1 VRKVRSAAC
10 CRSAEANNS
19 NNEKNEREENMKRFI
34 VLCLAL
40 WAGVS
45 GVRADEGMWLLPY
58 LQKLNIKDMKA
69 RGFRLSAEDIYD
81 VNRYAIKDAVV
92 IFGGGCTGEVVSD
105 RGLVLTNHHC
115 GFGAIQQH
123 STVERDYLK
132 NGFWAMSDREEIPTP
147 GLTVTF
153 IRRIEDVS
161 DRILSQLDDS
171 LSEQDRTVKVVQA
184 IAMVKSQTKLD
195 RPGQEV
201 EIKDFFGGNQYL
213 LFVKEVYT
221 DVRLVGAPPS
231 SIGKFGGD
239 TDNWMWPRHTGDFS
253 IFRIYASPDGAPADY
268 SEENVPYRPPV
279 HLPVSVKGY
288 KPGDFTMIIGFPGS
302 TERYKTSYEIDYTL
316 DVANPNRIFIRGER
330 QKLMMED
337 MLASDRVRIQY
348 ASKYSSSSNYWK
360 NSIGENRG
368 LKRQR
373 VRERKL
379 AEEEKFT
386 EWANADPER
395 RAKYGEALPLIR
407 KAVEG
412 SAPLR
417 DRLQYFSEALI
428 RGTEIIG
435 AVGAAI
441 PLINAEKQVDTSRIG
456 EIAGKLQAF
465 YKDYNP
471 PTDRKI
477 AKRMFGLL
485 LDSLSAEELPSC
497 FAVIRENFG
506 GDADAY
512 IDYVYDNSLF
522 ASPEKAEKFLRRPD
536 ANAFLNDPAYKM
548 RREVVKTYNALV
560 DSIRAFD
567 SVFYRGHRLYVAGL
581 MAMNPD
587 KKYYPDANFT
597 MRLSYGQVLPYEP
610 QDAVYYDYFTTL
622 DGVIAKE
629 DPQNAYEFA
638 VPDKLKELYRERDYG
653 PYAEKGVLPVNF
665 ITTND
670 ITGGNSG
677 SPVMNRK
684 GELIGLAFDGNWEAM
699 SGDTVFE
706 PRLQRTICVDIRYV
720 LFIIDRFAGDTRL
733 IDEMTIVR

>member
-1 VRKVRSAAC
+1 MRKVRSAAC

-19 NNEKNEREENMKRFI
+19 NNEKNEREEDMKRFI

-153 IRRIEDVS
+153 IR
-161 DRILSQLDDS
+161 
-171 LSEQDRTVKVVQA
+171 
-184 IAMVKSQTKLD
+184 
-195 RPGQEV
+195 
-201 EIKDFFGGNQYL
+201 
-213 LFVKEVYT
+213 
-221 DVRLVGAPPS
+221 
-231 SIGKFGGD
+231 GKFGGD

-522 ASPEKAEKFLRRPD
+522 ASPEKAEEFLRRPD

>member
-1 VRKVRSAAC
+1 MFLFAAFF
-10 CRSAEANNS
+10 AAT
-19 NNEKNEREENMKRFI
+19 
-34 VLCLAL
+34 VA
-40 WAGVS
+40 
-45 GVRADEGMWLLPY
+45 ADEGMWLLPY
-58 LQKLNIKDMKA
+58 LQKMNIADMRAK
-69 RGFRLSAEDIYD
+69 GCELSAEEIYAAD
-81 VNRYAIKDAVV
+81 RSSLKDAIV
-92 IFGGGCTGEVVSD
+92 IFGAGCTGEVVSPD
-105 RGLVLTNHHC
+105 GLLLTNHHC
-115 GFGAIQQH
+115 GYGAIQSH
-123 STVERDYLK
+123 SSVRHDYLTD
-132 NGFWAMSDREEIPTP
+132 GFWAMNRSEELPNP
-147 GLTVTF
+147 GLYVSF
-153 IRRIEDVS
+153 LVRMEDVTA
-161 DRILSQLDDS
+161 QVLDGVRDDLPEARRDS
-171 LSEQDRTVKVVQA
+171 LIRLNAARVADAAVRGTDCRA
-184 IAMVKSQTKLD
+184 D
-195 RPGQEV
+195 V
-201 EIKDFFGGNQYL
+201 EPFFYGNQYF
-213 LFVKEVYT
+213 LFVYRNYT
-221 DVRLVGAPPS
+221 DVRLVAAPPS

-522 ASPEKAEKFLRRPD
+522 ASPEKAEEFLRRPD